1 MNNSLKGLL
10 PFHYAYRVVAVAF
23 LCLFIMACQPDVT
36 LENTSPVAP
45 TVTISV
51 ADNAPGATP
60 SLVAMPE
67 ATQLA
72 TRMPTETST
81 PNPTQT
87 PTATPIPTL
96 PPPATP
102 STWLIPDLSSS
113 LFFEAYYKIYFLRL
127 GQTPQFIS
135 PGQLLNEGQPWS
147 PDGTEFIFNMSQ
159 SSTEP
164 KRLFIADLRTGEL
177 SYLNLLRET
186 SEVFW
191 SPDGRSVLYGIAGE
205 NSSIQLVFYYP
216 ETQEN
221 EVVTQITRDPN
232 TPFFLVGWS
241 PDSRKIAFVSQING
255 QFDLYTFDVESLA
268 QTQLTNSPDVEVI
281 ASWSPIHNQLLFGT
295 TTDSV
300 VFDGHPN
307 RVANLQLVDESEENL
322 RLLGEFEKLRTA
334 AWSSDGNKIAY
345 SDDGTLCILQLT
357 SNATV
362 CPLEESTLAH
372 EYRIAFYAPA
382 TWSADDNWL
391 AFYAYP
397 EAGEPCSRF
406 YVLNT
411 NSNELTGVD
420 TGSCRQGPVYWPP

>member
-1 MNNSLKGLL
+1 MG
-10 PFHYAYRVVAVAF
+10 
-23 LCLFIMACQPDVT
+23 CQPDGT
-36 LENTSPVAP
+36 LENTTPIAP

-51 ADNAPGATP
+51 ADNAPSATP
-60 SLVAMPE
+60 TSVATPE
-67 ATQLA
+67 PTQLA
-72 TRMPTETST
+72 TRISTETST

-96 PPPATP
+96 PPSATP

-113 LFFEAYYKIYFLRL
+113 FFFAGKYEIYLLRL

-147 PDGTEFIFNMSQ
+147 PDGTEFIFNTQQ
-159 SSTEP
+159 SPSEP
-164 KRLFIADLRTGEL
+164 IQLAIADLRSGEF
-177 SYLNLLRET
+177 SYLNLLRQT
-186 SEVFW
+186 SSAYW
-191 SPDGRSVLYGIAGE
+191 SPDGKSILYGLSGE
-205 NSSIQLVFYYP
+205 NGGILLILYHV
-216 ETQEN
+216 ETQVN
-221 EVVTQITRDPN
+221 EIITQVNRDLD

-268 QTQLTNSPDVEVI
+268 QIQLTNSPDVEVI

-295 TTDSV
+295 TTDRV

-307 RVANLQLVDESEENL
+307 QVANLQLVDESGENL

-357 SNATV
+357 SNSTV
-362 CPLEESTLAH
+362 CPLEGSTFAN
-372 EYRIAFYAPA
+372 EYRIAFYSPA

-391 AFYAYP
+391 AFYAYLK
-397 EAGEPCSRF
+397 AGNPCSRL
-406 YVLNT
+406 YTLNLNT
-411 NSNELTGVD
+411 NELTQVD
-420 TGSCRQGPVYWPP
+420 TGSCLRGPVYWFPILP